1 MFFTFSLLSAYFLA
15 SDRNRSPPRPPRLSP
30 VVFRR
35 DVPLRSFRLMLRRA
49 MLPTK
54 RRRHTPIIYI
64 TAVLL
69 SFLATLVRLVQP
81 RSCRPGRRIHLPL
94 RSVAALRTGV
104 RRYIIVGS
112 SLFSRR
118 PTPLRPLPLCGPV
131 EEKSVRRRVAI
142 ASARSGKK
150 GDVSRCTSV
159 VSSLVIASSSIGTP
173 LSLLR
178 MVSLSVARLR
188 CASAFRR
195 SHRKRPMPE
204 NEPFPHSESSAL
216 IYAYLARSE
225 RCNMPFR

>member
-1 MFFTFSLLSAYFLA
+1 MFMFFTFSLLPAYFLA

-118 PTPLRPLPLCGPV
+118 PTPLRPLPLCGSV

-159 VSSLVIASSSIGTP
+159 VSSLSSLHQASEP
-173 LSLLR
+173 LSPFSGWFRFPSHAFVAPRPFAGRIENVRCPKTSRSPTLNRLL
-178 MVSLSVARLR
+178 
-188 CASAFRR
+188 
-195 SHRKRPMPE
+195 
-204 NEPFPHSESSAL
+204 
-216 IYAYLARSE
+216 
-225 RCNMPFR
+225 